1 MKRKPLLTLLL
12 LPLTAC
18 IPVEDFG
25 DYWAKAGKDRKL
37 AGTWRVV
44 AGENIGASR
53 QFVDA
58 GDYYTHSG
66 LNAEGKP
73 IRVPEDQAEV
83 LEVKTM
89 AIGRYTFLFFS
100 TAEPTPAGKRKGV
113 IYRYKID
120 ADNLELIENFGPNL
134 GRFVTKNYPRAV
146 NIKRNKGEGEYAV
159 IDTFDDQVAKI
170 ISAIPDTEE
179 YWENWE
185 QLVRVR

>member
-1 MKRKPLLTLLL
+1 
-12 LPLTAC
+12 
-18 IPVEDFG
+18 
-25 DYWAKAGKDRKL
+25 
-37 AGTWRVV
+37 
-44 AGENIGASR
+44 
-53 QFVDA
+53 
-58 GDYYTHSG
+58 
-66 LNAEGKP
+66 
-73 IRVPEDQAEV
+73 
-83 LEVKTM
+83 
-89 AIGRYTFLFFS
+89 
-100 TAEPTPAGKRKGV
+100 V